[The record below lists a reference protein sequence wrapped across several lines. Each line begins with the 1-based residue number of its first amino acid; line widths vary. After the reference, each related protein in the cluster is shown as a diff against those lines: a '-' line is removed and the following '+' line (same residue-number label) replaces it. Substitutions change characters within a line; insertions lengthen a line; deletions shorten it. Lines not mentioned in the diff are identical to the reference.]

1 MASSNALSKL
11 YHQRLDDLLKSCNPA
26 EIPSHKSRFSRH
38 WFAERIGCSVNTL
51 STSTRLRT
59 TLANWE
65 KQQRPTITP
74 RTTAEDDTTNVVP
87 FRRRVDAIIMPVSLK
102 IEKGTF
108 TVPTLIW
115 WDGIDEWV
123 ADFAR
128 HLIVREK
135 KKTSSVEG
143 TVKVLRMFR
152 RFQRAHHVPHDQ
164 VNDDFL
170 LAWQNQRKSQK
181 VSISRCNYCISVV
194 HDFYKWAESLG
205 RLKYHVQTKPKHDYT
220 GIPEDYIFPI
230 SGQEVEL
237 RLPSGQKYIK
247 WVSSLLESG
256 VHSSYGSRHTPTPD
270 EVMRLFSEAK
280 NEGRNSARNLLM
292 LVVALESGARVSEIV
307 QLKVSDFPTPQ
318 ELGPYVGK
326 NAKPFLEVEVIR
338 KNQDSGGRLRINS
351 QLVLKIVAHI
361 YGDTQ
366 RLNIIRKNTGKKL
379 SNDQSVFLSETGE
392 GITADSVTRI
402 AGQLFGA
409 AGIEKANIHRL
420 RARYITTVIELM
432 LDRLAEQGVTVN
444 RSEAWEQ
451 QVLAMAVELMGH
463 SHPMSLRPYLN
474 EILQRRMTEDGRIDQ
489 RSVEDRERSVAEL
502 TEQFASQIFNSAQL
516 AEANQL
522 LLAQKPDEAIEVL
535 SRFIGVL
542 RQVETV

>member
-1 MASSNALSKL
+1 MASSTALSKL
-11 YHQRLDDLLKSCNPA
+11 YHQRLEDLLKSCNPA
-26 EIPSHKSRFSRH
+26 EIPSHNGRFSRH
-38 WFAERIGCSVNTL
+38 WFAERIGCSANTL

-59 TLANWE
+59 TLVDWE

-74 RTTAEDDTTNVVP
+74 RTTVEDDTTNVVQ
-87 FRRRVDAIIMPVSLK
+87 FRRRIDSIIMPVSLK
-102 IEKGTF
+102 IEKGSF
-108 TVPTLIW
+108 TVPTLLW
-115 WDGIDEWV
+115 SDGIDEWV

-128 HLIVREK
+128 YLIVKEK
-135 KKTSSVEG
+135 RKASSVEE

-152 RFQRAHHVPHDQ
+152 RFQRAHRVPHDQ

-170 LAWQNQRKSQK
+170 LAWQNLKKGQK
-181 VSISRCNYCISVV
+181 VSIGRCNYCISVI
-194 HDFYKWAESLG
+194 HDFYKWAESVG
-205 RLKYHVQTKPKHDYT
+205 RLRYHVQTKPKHDYN

-230 SGQEVEL
+230 SGKEAEL
-237 RLPSGQKYIK
+237 LLPNGQKYIK
-247 WVSSLLESG
+247 WVSGLLDDG
-256 VHSSYGSRHTPTPD
+256 GHSSYGSRHTPTRD
-270 EVMRLFSEAK
+270 EVIRLFAEAK

-326 NAKPFLEVEVIR
+326 NAKPYLEVEVVR
-338 KNQDSGGRLRINS
+338 KNQDSGRLRINQ
-351 QLVLKIVAHI
+351 QLVLKIVAYI

-366 RLNIIRKNTGKKL
+366 RLNIIRKTTGKKL
-379 SNDQSVFLSETGE
+379 SNDQFVFLSETGD
-392 GITADSVTRI
+392 GITTDSVTRI
-402 AGQLFGA
+402 AGQLFRA

-420 RARYITTVIELM
+420 RARYITTVIELQ

-444 RSEAWEQ
+444 RSEAWEE
-451 QVLAMAVELMGH
+451 QVLVMAVQLMGH

-474 EILQRRMTEDGRIDQ
+474 EILQRRMTKDGRIEQ

-502 TEQFASQIFNSAQL
+502 TEQFASQVFSAAQL

-522 LLAQKPDEAIEVL
+522 LLAQKPDEAIDVL
-535 SRFIGVL
+535 SRFIDTL
-542 RQVETV
+542 RQVEAT